1 MKLKITPETQK
12 YSPRWWKSQI
22 TQAEERRKKFIEAA
36 EESIRVYNAQKQVG
50 ILNDAERRL
59 NVWWYC
65 NNTLLPAYYSSTPK
79 AEVNLRKRTGGLPY
93 EFGAVILER
102 NTQYSMD
109 SHFDF
114 DKVGYQ
120 AALQFLLTGQATLW
134 ARYVPKFK
142 TVYQEIAVFKNPDGT
157 YADSEGKPY
166 EGDTT
171 TLRPGPGSIMLASL
185 EVEQK
190 VDEKAVLEIVQY
202 NDYLCSD
209 ARTEAEIEWQARRAF
224 LDKDQA
230 EAMFGKQIAK
240 DLTYDSYPEVIK
252 KDIARRDDKYEGKA
266 ELYEIWCEATNK
278 VYWLQKGGEKTII
291 ETTEPPIK
299 FDKFYPCVVIRQSA
313 DPDSVIPVSDYSH
326 VKDQIL
332 EVERLTTRIHA
343 VLQAIRTNQL
353 YDASLGNQ
361 VEQLFSGD
369 LKVIPVINW
378 PSYKQRGGI
387 SAGIE
392 GLNIEPYIQAL
403 GVLQQAREQ
412 ALQQLYETLKVSDLL
427 RGTSEQYKSATANRL
442 ESQWSS
448 LGLIVRQNMFSK
460 FISDAIAN
468 LGTIIAE
475 QFDEDRIMDIGDADT
490 LIGESM
496 AVPPLPPTPNL
507 GAEGQEGVAEN
518 ETPESMD
525 MPEMGMEEDT
535 SMAQGG
541 MPPMAPPM
549 MPPPPPPTIEQ
560 QIEAMEKQIMDIF
573 RDSKLRCYRIQ
584 IASDSMVAIDQAQQQ
599 QEGQALIQ
607 AAGQFFDQM
616 RGLVD
621 QYPPLLD
628 FSISLFQNMIKRFKG
643 GKELDGIFTKALQ
656 QIGEIAK
663 AKEEAAK
670 QPPPP
675 DPVMQEMQARMQ
687 IAQIESQTRMQQAQM
702 EAQDRAVK
710 NQIEIQNQQ
719 LKAQRDQLDAQL
731 AMQNQQF
738 KEFIEQQK
746 LGIAQQEV
754 QIKGQSVQVDML
766 KVQSTAQSESDKA
779 LIKQESSQMQH
790 ILEIQKLELEQM
802 RIRLSESEK
811 LMEERRLAS
820 EQQLERI
827 RIQMENV
834 SKGPQV
840 VALGGGNPFGRKK
853 SGKII
858 ADENGNPTGIE
869 IREEPVEQPQVS
881 VKKIWLDADGNPEG
895 IELD

>member
-1 MKLKITPETQK
+1 MKLKIAPQSQK
-12 YSPRWWKSQI
+12 YSPRWWRSQI

-65 NNTLLPAYYSSTPK
+65 TNTLLPAYYSSTPK
-79 AEVNLRKRTGGLPY
+79 AEVNLRKRTGGIPH

-102 NTQYSMD
+102 NTQYAMD
-109 SHFDF
+109 THFDF

-120 AALQFLLTGQATLW
+120 AALQFLLTGQAVLW
-134 ARYVPKFK
+134 ARYVPKFQ
-142 TVYQEIAVFKNPDGT
+142 TVLQEIAVFQGPDGSYT
-157 YADSEGKPY
+157 DAEGKPY
-166 EGDTT
+166 DGDTS
-171 TLRPGPGSIMLASL
+171 TLRSGPGSIMLASI

-190 VDEKAVLEIVQY
+190 IDEKAVVEIVQY

-224 LDKDQA
+224 LDRDQA
-230 EAMFGKQIAK
+230 EALFGKEVAAQ
-240 DLTYDSYPEVIK
+240 LQYDSFPEVIK

-278 VYWLQKGGEKTII
+278 VYWLQKGGEKNLI

-299 FDKFYPCVVIRQSA
+299 FDKFYPCTVIRQSA
-313 DPDSVIPVSDYSH
+313 DPDSIIPVSDYSH

-361 VEQLFSGD
+361 VEQLFTGD

-378 PSYKQRGGI
+378 PSYKQRGGLA
-387 SAGIE
+387 AGIE

-442 ESQWSS
+442 ENQWSS

-460 FISDAIAN
+460 FVSDAIAN

-490 LIGESM
+490 LIGESLT
-496 AVPPLPPTPNL
+496 VPPLPPVPNL
-507 GAEGQEGVAEN
+507 GMEGQEGVAEG
-518 ETPESMD
+518 ESPESMD

-535 SMAQGG
+535 SMAQGM
-541 MPPMAPPM
+541 MPMPM
-549 MPPPPPPTIEQ
+549 MAPPPPPTIEQ

-599 QEGQALIQ
+599 QEGQALI
-607 AAGQFFDQM
+607 ATAGQFFDQM

-621 QYPPLLD
+621 QYPPLVE

-675 DPVMQEMQARMQ
+675 DPTMQEVQGRLQ
-687 IAQIESQTRMQQAQM
+687 IAQIEAQARLQQAQM
-702 EAQDRAVK
+702 EAQDRAVR
-710 NQIEIQNQQ
+710 NQIEMQNQQ
-719 LKAQRDQLDAQL
+719 LKAQRDQLEAQISVQKQQADEYFKQQEL
-731 AMQNQQF
+731 A
-738 KEFIEQQK
+738 
-746 LGIAQQEV
+746 LAQQELQV
-754 QIKGQSVQVDML
+754 KQSAVQVDML
-766 KVQSTAQSESDKA
+766 KVQAGAQSESDKA

-820 EQQLERI
+820 EQSLERI
-827 RIQMENV
+827 RMSMETIQTRPQPV
-834 SKGPQV
+834 SEGGKQQPIVINNIIPKASKKFGTV
-840 VALGGGNPFGRKK
+840 GTDELGNTTL
-853 SGKII
+853 SI
-858 ADENGNPTGIE
+858 DNIE
-869 IREEPVEQPQVS
+869 
-881 VKKIWLDADGNPEG
+881 D
-895 IELD
+895 

>member
-1 MKLKITPETQK
+1 MKLKIAPQSQK
-12 YSPRWWKSQI
+12 YSPRWWRSQI

-65 NNTLLPAYYSSTPK
+65 TNTLLPAYYSSTPR
-79 AEVNLRKRTGGLPY
+79 AEVNLRKRTGGIPH

-102 NTQYSMD
+102 NTQYAMD
-109 SHFDF
+109 THFDF

-120 AALQFLLTGQATLW
+120 AALQFLLTGQAVLW
-134 ARYVPKFK
+134 ARYVPKFQ
-142 TVYQEIAVFKNPDGT
+142 TIFQEIAVFQGPDGSYT
-157 YADSEGKPY
+157 DAEGKPY
-166 EGDTT
+166 EGDTSN
-171 TLRPGPGSIMLASL
+171 LRSGPGSIMLASI

-190 VDEKAVLEIVQY
+190 IDEKAVIEIVQY

-209 ARTEAEIEWQARRAF
+209 ARTEAEIEWQAKRAF
-224 LDKDQA
+224 LDRDQA
-230 EAMFGKQIAK
+230 ETLFGKEVAAQ
-240 DLTYDSYPEVIK
+240 LQYDSFPEVIK

-278 VYWLQKGGEKTII
+278 VYWLQKGGEKHLI

-299 FDKFYPCVVIRQSA
+299 FDKFYPCTVIRQSA
-313 DPDSVIPVSDYSH
+313 DPDSIIPVSDYSH

-361 VEQLFSGD
+361 VEQLFTGD

-378 PSYKQRGGI
+378 PSYKQRGGLA
-387 SAGIE
+387 AGIE

-442 ESQWSS
+442 ENQWSS

-460 FISDAIAN
+460 FVSDAIAN

-475 QFDEDRIMDIGDADT
+475 QFDEDRIMDIADADT
-490 LIGESM
+490 LIGESLT
-496 AVPPLPPTPNL
+496 VPPLPPVPNL
-507 GAEGQEGVAEN
+507 GMEGQEGVAEG
-518 ETPESMD
+518 ESPESMD

-535 SMAQGG
+535 SMAQGM
-541 MPPMAPPM
+541 MPMPM
-549 MPPPPPPTIEQ
+549 MAPPPPPTIEQ
-560 QIEAMEKQIMDIF
+560 QIESMEKQIMDIF

-599 QEGQALIQ
+599 QEGQALI
-607 AAGQFFDQM
+607 ATAGQFFDQM

-621 QYPPLLD
+621 QYPPLVE

-675 DPVMQEMQARMQ
+675 DPTMQEVQGRLQ
-687 IAQIESQTRMQQAQM
+687 IAQIEAQARLQQAQM
-702 EAQDRAVK
+702 EANDRAVRS
-710 NQIEIQNQQ
+710 QIEVQNQQ
-719 LKAQRDQLDAQL
+719 LKAQRDQLEAQISVQKQQADEYFKQQEL
-731 AMQNQQF
+731 A
-738 KEFIEQQK
+738 
-746 LGIAQQEV
+746 LAQQEL
-754 QIKGQSVQVDML
+754 QIKQSAVQVDML
-766 KVQSTAQSESDKA
+766 KVQSQAQSESDKS

-827 RIQMENV
+827 RMQME
-834 SKGPQV
+834 QV
-840 VALGGGNPFGRKK
+840 GKTPTMMSMGGMTGRKK

-858 ADENGNPTGIE
+858 TDENGNPTAIEITEQPEVKVQRITLDEEGNPNGIE
-869 IREEPVEQPQVS
+869 I
-881 VKKIWLDADGNPEG
+881 G
-895 IELD
+895 